1 MTKITRATIKSFIK
15 REAKNG
21 NLYVK
26 QESTF
31 DGMVDCVMPTAD
43 NFRKVDTINE
53 DDKNTLGIAG
63 FWLVGGNRDY
73 YKKYEDGKYT
83 GYEVSNPCGSC
94 LIAIPKTESEV
105 IL

>member
-26 QESTF
+26 QKSTF

-43 NFRKVDTINE
+43 NFKKVDAINE
-53 DDKNTLGIAG
+53 DNKNTLGIAG
-63 FWLVGGNRDY
+63 LWLVGSSRDY
-73 YKKYEDGKYT
+73 FSTYEDNDFIGWQVY
-83 GYEVSNPCGSC
+83 NCCGASIVAMKR
-94 LIAIPKTESEV
+94 LIS
-105 IL
+105 